1 MEQLFAE
8 MQNGTM
14 TTENSL
20 EVSYKAKHAFPY
32 EPANLLL
39 GIFTQVKWKLR
50 FVYNVYSGFI

>member
-1 MEQLFAE
+1 MEQLFVE

-32 EPANLLL
+32 DPANLLR
-39 GIFTQVKWKLR
+39 GILTQVKWKLR
-50 FVYNVYSGFI
+50 FLYNVYSGFI